1 MRSAAISSFL
11 LALVTLA
18 AACSEDASKPPTSPT
33 PTCAFSISIDATS
46 FGPGGGTATATVG
59 TSAGC
64 AWSAAV
70 EADWVTIDSASN
82 RTGEGTLPVTI
93 KAFDGSSDR
102 AATLIIAQQSFRLT
116 QNGCLIRLS
125 ESELSFTGDAD
136 ARDVRVETEAGCRWA
151 VEGDLS
157 WSSLEPPSGTGAAVT
172 RVRANHNQS
181 TAPRTAE
188 LRLGGQPLRL
198 RQAGGGE
205 PPTPP
210 QPPRGAVC
218 SYSVTPVEAYVAS
231 RGGTGTVTV
240 SAPPECT
247 WTATSALP
255 HARILRGASG
265 SGPGVIEFEV
275 ESNPVVYVVDFRKVA
290 IEVRWPTPTAGQ
302 NVWLS
307 QFGDC
312 GGAGSVQNYT
322 VPADGGRIDQNVLVE
337 SPFNCPWRVEGGA
350 NWLSSVFPQTGRIN
364 RGDGNL
370 HVVVGPN
377 TTGQPRS
384 TTLLVAERIYVIT
397 QLGR

>member
-1 MRSAAISSFL
+1 MQTHATCVSKPRQ
-11 LALVTLA
+11 A
-18 AACSEDASKPPTSPT
+18 AAGRSKAICP
-33 PTCAFSISIDATS
+33 
-46 FGPGGGTATATVG
+46 GP
-59 TSAGC
+59 
-64 AWSAAV
+64 
-70 EADWVTIDSASN
+70 
-82 RTGEGTLPVTI
+82 
-93 KAFDGSSDR
+93 
-102 AATLIIAQQSFRLT
+102 
-116 QNGCLIRLS
+116 
-125 ESELSFTGDAD
+125 
-136 ARDVRVETEAGCRWA
+136 
-151 VEGDLS
+151 
-157 WSSLEPPSGTGAAVT
+157 LEPASGTGAAVT
-172 RVRANHNQS
+172 RVRANRNQS

-188 LRLGGQPLRL
+188 LRLGGQALRL

-322 VPADGGRIDQNVLVE
+322 VLCRRRTDRPERARGVALQLSVARGGGRKLAVVCVPSDRSHQ
-337 SPFNCPWRVEGGA
+337 PWRRQPARRRRAEYDWPTTFDDTA
-350 NWLSSVFPQTGRIN
+350 RRRADLRDHAARAMI
-364 RGDGNL
+364 
-370 HVVVGPN
+370 VVSGETPATLTRRARV
-377 TTGQPRS
+377 RS
-384 TTLLVAERIYVIT
+384 PSDL
-397 QLGR
+397 Q

>member
-11 LALVTLA
+11 LALVTLT

-46 FGPGGGTATATVG
+46 VRAGRRHRNGHRRDVGRVRLVRGCRGGLGHSSIG
-59 TSAGC
+59 
-64 AWSAAV
+64 
-70 EADWVTIDSASN
+70 ASN

-136 ARDVRVETEAGCRWA
+136 ARDVRVETDAGCRWA
-151 VEGDLS
+151 VEGNLS
-157 WSSLEPPSGTGAAVT
+157 WSSLEPASGTGAAVT

-265 SGPGVIEFEV
+265 SGPGLIEFEV
-275 ESNPVVYVVDFRKVA
+275 D
-290 IEVRWPTPTAGQ
+290 IEPCRVCRRF
-302 NVWLS
+302 S
-307 QFGDC
+307 QGGD
-312 GGAGSVQNYT
+312 
-322 VPADGGRIDQNVLVE
+322 
-337 SPFNCPWRVEGGA
+337 
-350 NWLSSVFPQTGRIN
+350 
-364 RGDGNL
+364 
-370 HVVVGPN
+370 
-377 TTGQPRS
+377 
-384 TTLLVAERIYVIT
+384 
-397 QLGR
+397 